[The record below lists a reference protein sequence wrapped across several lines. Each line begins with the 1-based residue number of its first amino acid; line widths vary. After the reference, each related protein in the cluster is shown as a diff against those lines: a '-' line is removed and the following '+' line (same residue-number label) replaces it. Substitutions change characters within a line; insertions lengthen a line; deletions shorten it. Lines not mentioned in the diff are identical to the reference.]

1 MQTQKKL
8 YERLFLDINFP
19 YPNKNHNSLLSPS
32 GPKAERKYR
41 TDANSFP
48 PYGKPSEARCKYV
61 ETDRIRTGLQ
71 SAEFESDV
79 SVLMDI
85 IKILAIVAA
94 IPAYAL
100 FISFIASVTLPMC
113 LFTSENHR
121 DIARVFFPR
130 LKTANC
136 TQ

>member
-1 MQTQKKL
+1 MQTTGTL
-8 YERLFLDINFP
+8 YGQGFIDLDTAYFH
-19 YPNKNHNSLLSPS
+19 KDHNPLLSTS
-32 GPKAERKYR
+32 GFKAERKYR

-48 PYGKPSEARCKYV
+48 PYGARCEFV

-85 IKILAIVAA
+85 IKILAILAA
-94 IPAYAL
+94 VPAYAL

-113 LFTSENHR
+113 LINFENYR
-121 DIARVFFPR
+121 NIARVFF
-130 LKTANC
+130 
-136 TQ
+136 QD